1 MIRISRIECY
11 FRRHENHL
19 LKCFEPIVHWT
30 VGQSVG
36 LMTFRAK
43 KMLPQVVCATV
54 CQSAVCGLISFFIEK
69 RTGLIFDRRSAIGT
83 KECRNSKPF
92 TCNLIVL

>member
-36 LMTFRAK
+36 LSMTFRAK

-54 CQSAVCGLISFFIEK
+54 CGLLPF
-69 RTGLIFDRRSAIGT
+69 L
-83 KECRNSKPF
+83 SKKGHEMYS
-92 TCNLIVL
+92 